1 MTEESFIEILKEYG
15 YTDLQ
20 IRLLWNDQPDNLTEA
35 ELREAAVAYQGKG
48 PKLVIQDGRMYHEV
62 MPGVLQHRRDL
73 EDSDDINI

>member
-1 MTEESFIEILKEYG
+1 MNQERFTEILKEYG
-15 YTDLQ
+15 YGDLQ
-20 IRLLWNDQPDNLTEA
+20 IKLLWNDRPDNLTEG

-48 PKLVIQDGRMYHEV
+48 PKLIMQDGRMYHEV